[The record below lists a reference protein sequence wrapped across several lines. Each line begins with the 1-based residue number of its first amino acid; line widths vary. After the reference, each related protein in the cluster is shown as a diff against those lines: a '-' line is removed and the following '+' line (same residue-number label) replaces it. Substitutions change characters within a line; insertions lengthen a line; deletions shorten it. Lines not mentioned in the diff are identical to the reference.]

1 MKSFDKDILKLFSS
15 LGHFSEDYHALLDS
29 IKDLRDQSIFIND
42 LYRRITSE
50 QFKRDLS
57 NEGFGIKVVN
67 GKILYRYSD
76 KDLEL
81 AKTLAPMATEAI
93 LEAEGLPLEERI
105 KYRATGKFYERKHEE
120 IKFYAPFI
128 EKDFISISKRKIT
141 IPEAE
146 DFTDSNGIY
155 SDMTFNFL
163 KFPIKFDK
171 LHLDKLIE
179 EIGFSECFYEK
190 EHFNLF
196 IENTFE
202 LFSEG
207 REKPYIL
214 NIPRKCS
221 RATFG
226 KKLYKI
232 YSKFKSQRKDYN
244 RNETD
249 LRKQPFANAMLFN
262 FADCRESKSNNP
274 SYDSQ
279 IHILKG
285 EIRR

>member
-1 MKSFDKDILKLFSS
+1 MKSFDKEILKLFSS
-15 LGHFSEDYHALLDS
+15 LGHFSEDYHNLLDG
-29 IKDLRDQSIFIND
+29 IKDLRDQSVFIND

-50 QFKRDLS
+50 QFKRDLAK
-57 NEGFGIKVVN
+57 EGFGIKVVN
-67 GKILYRYSD
+67 GKTLYRYSD

-81 AKTLAPMATEAI
+81 AKISAPMATEAI
-93 LEAEGLPLEERI
+93 LEADGLSLEERI
-105 KYRATGKFYERKHEE
+105 KYRATGKFHERKHEE
-120 IKFYAPFI
+120 IKFYAPFV
-128 EKDFISISKRKIT
+128 EKDFTSISKRKVT
-141 IPEAE
+141 IPKAE
-146 DFTDSNGIY
+146 DFIDSKGIY
-155 SDMTFNFL
+155 SDMTFNLL
-163 KFPIKFDK
+163 KFPTKFDK
-171 LHLDKLIE
+171 LYLDELLE
-179 EIGFSECFYEK
+179 ETGLSECFYEK

-196 IENTFE
+196 KENTFE
-202 LFSEG
+202 LYSEG

-214 NIPRKCS
+214 SIPRRCP

-232 YSKFKSQRKDYN
+232 YFKFKNQRKDYN
-244 RNETD
+244 RNEID

-285 EIRR
+285 EIRP